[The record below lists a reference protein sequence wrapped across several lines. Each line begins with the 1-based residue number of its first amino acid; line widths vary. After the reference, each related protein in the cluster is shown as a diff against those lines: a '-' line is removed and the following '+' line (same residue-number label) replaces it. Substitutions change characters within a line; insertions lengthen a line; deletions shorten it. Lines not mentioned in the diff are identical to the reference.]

1 MSNELIVFDSHPVQY
16 RVPVWRKIA
25 SQNPESIH
33 VVYGSDCSV
42 RGHADTEFGVTISWD
57 EPMLEGY
64 DHTILNCENGVPLSG
79 WRSLTGKGVRE
90 ILDNLKPKVILL
102 TGLNYLYDLTIYVE
116 ARRRGIPLWLRC
128 ETQDEAIH
136 RSKGKGIIRSILYR
150 IIYQGFDR
158 VFYIGQ
164 LNRKH
169 YLRHGVPES
178 KLKPAHYGTVDRFV
192 DLKEAEKKEQRKL
205 ERRKL
210 GISDTDFVVGFSGK
224 LIPKKN
230 PEILFKMLDTLPE
243 KLRAQTCLYFLGS
256 GELEQSLREEADK
269 ALQKFGVRS
278 FFAGFVN
285 QSQLPAHYL
294 IMDVMV
300 LPSRRMGET
309 WGLVANEAM
318 QAGCGVIVS
327 DAVGC
332 SADFERWERFRVFP
346 GEDAV
351 ALSNHIADLAQFP
364 RDFDWATQK
373 LQAYSID
380 AVAEAITKELETLRP
395 NQLSVQTC

>member
-25 SQNPESIH
+25 SQNPGSVH
-33 VVYGSDCSV
+33 VIYGSDCSV

-64 DHTILNCENGVPLSG
+64 DHTVLNCEKGVPLSG
-79 WRSLTGKGVRE
+79 WQSLTGSGVGK
-90 ILDNLKPKVILL
+90 ILDKLKPKVVLL
-102 TGLNYLYDLTIYVE
+102 TGLNYLYDLTAYVE

-136 RSKGKGIIRSILYR
+136 RSKGKGIIRSLLYR

-164 LNRKH
+164 LNRNH

-178 KLKPAHYGTVDRFV
+178 KLKPARYGTVDRFI
-192 DLKEAEKKEQRKL
+192 DLKEVEKKEQWKL
-205 ERRKL
+205 ERRKA
-210 GISDTDFVVGFSGK
+210 GISETDFVIGFSGK

-230 PEILFKMLDTLPE
+230 PEILFRMLDALPD
-243 KLRAQTCLYFLGS
+243 KLRARTCLYFLGS
-256 GELEQSLREEADK
+256 GELEQSLRNEADK

-278 FFAGFVN
+278 IFAGFVN
-285 QSQLPAHYL
+285 QSKLASHYL

-332 SADFERWERFRVFP
+332 HADFESWERFRIFP
-346 GEDAV
+346 GEDAKV
-351 ALSNHIADLAQFP
+351 LANHIVDLAKLP
-364 RDFDWATQK
+364 RKFDWAARK
-373 LQAYSID
+373 LQPYSIT
-380 AVAEAITKELETLRP
+380 AIAEAITEEMKTI
-395 NQLSVQTC
+395 